1 MNRNHKECSKNVCY
15 YNTAIVFDKNG
26 QIVDKYDKYNVYE
39 DPYIDTPLYPKP
51 ITFETD
57 SGFEFCL
64 VICFDIN
71 YLHPTQELLEK
82 NLDAIIFQAAWVDEL
97 PFLTGLIFTAMA
109 VRVVEFSN
117 GGYKIRKIFA

>member
-1 MNRNHKECSKNVCY
+1 MNRNHRECSKNVCY
-15 YNTAIVFDKNG
+15 YNTAIVFGKNG
-26 QIVDKYDKYNVYE
+26 QIVEKYDKCNVYE

-57 SGFEFCL
+57 SGFKFGL
-64 VICFDIN
+64 AICFDIN

-82 NLDAIIFQAAWVDEL
+82 NVDAIIFQAAWVDEL

-117 GGYKIRKIFA
+117 GGYKIIFVS

>member
-1 MNRNHKECSKNVCY
+1 M
-15 YNTAIVFDKNG
+15 FGKNG
-26 QIVDKYDKYNVYE
+26 QIVEKYDKYNVYE

-57 SGFEFCL
+57 SGFKFGL
-64 VICFDIN
+64 AICFDIN
-71 YLHPTQELLEK
+71 YLRPTQELLEK
-82 NLDAIIFQAAWVDEL
+82 NVDAIIFQAAWVDEL

-117 GGYKIRKIFA
+117 GGVQNYFCKLMRLPFRPQNSKISFGYVNS